1 MANVIDKT
9 VEFMKKNGTPQ
20 RIIDTMVA
28 RLKDTCVACKH
39 AEECR
44 NLGIVSEPY
53 QPKCDRHE
61 LVGDFVK
68 K

>member
-1 MANVIDKT
+1 MANVIERT

-20 RIIDTMVA
+20 VIIDGMVA

-61 LVGDFVK
+61 LVDDFSK